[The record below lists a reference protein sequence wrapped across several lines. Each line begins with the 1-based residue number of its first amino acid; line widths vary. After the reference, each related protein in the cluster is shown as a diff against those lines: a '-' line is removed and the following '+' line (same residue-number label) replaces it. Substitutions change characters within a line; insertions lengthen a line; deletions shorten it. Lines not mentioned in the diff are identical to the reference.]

1 MTESTIST
9 HPRVEGYICQSR
21 ELRWGW
27 GATPQDAIRQA
38 RKANGGKGARKGDR
52 VVYALPDGA
61 LDAYVDQMGSI
72 VWTWAEDAPNKTA
85 KGIVIEEPGD

>member
-1 MTESTIST
+1 MTESTT
-9 HPRVEGYICQSR
+9 TNPRVEGYICQSR

-38 RKANGGKGARKGDR
+38 RKANGGKGARKGER

-72 VWTWAEDAPNKTA
+72 CWTWAEDAPNKTA
-85 KGIVIEEPGD
+85 KGLVIEEPGG

>member
-1 MTESTIST
+1 MPTSTT
-9 HPRVEGYICQSR
+9 NPRVEGYICQSR
-21 ELRWGW
+21 ELTWGW

-38 RKANGGKGARKGDR
+38 RKAAGGRGARKGDR

-72 VWTWAEDAPNKTA
+72 VW
-85 KGIVIEEPGD
+85 